1 MAKRPVK
8 TDSDNQY
15 YRVEDTEWECP
26 PTDHDPGFLSPIP
39 GAKTIAEILYMAQA
53 KENDG
58 RGISCVRTMIMYLRN
73 GSFEAAQSIRRTE
86 GDKTRSYPEMETKL
100 TEFFGCRMHA
110 KYDCKDSFCSRQGSK
125 AA

>member
-26 PTDHDPGFLSPIP
+26 PDDEDPGFLSAIP
-39 GAKTIAEILYMAQA
+39 GAKSVADMLDELQS
-53 KENDG
+53 KENNG

-73 GSFEAAQSIRRTE
+73 GQFDSALAVRRID
-86 GDKTRSYPEMETKL
+86 GDKTRSYPVIEEKL
-100 TEFFGCRMHA
+100 TEVFGCRMHA
-110 KYDCKDSFCSRQGSK
+110 RYDCKEFFCCKRGDK